1 MDLLGQKIIIV
12 NIMRSKKDTNKK
24 LQEAIKILKFILTLN
39 DEEIIKSS
47 IESVVENLEDLT
59 NQ

>member
-1 MDLLGQKIIIV
+1 
-12 NIMRSKKDTNKK
+12 MRSKKDTNKK
-24 LQEAIKILKFILTLN
+24 KLQDTIKILKFILTIN

-47 IESVVENLEDLT
+47 IESVVEDLEDLI

>member
-1 MDLLGQKIIIV
+1 
-12 NIMRSKKDTNKK
+12 MRSKKDTNKK
-24 LQEAIKILKFILTLN
+24 LQETIKILKFILTLN

-47 IESVVENLEDLT
+47 IESVVENLEDLI